1 MKTDKTFSSARPPAA
16 PCPHTAA
23 KLGYIHRAK
32 DIETVFTT
40 IAGQCIALRDFL
52 ADARAELENTG
63 GVVRAGNDLFMAQ
76 HLVSLIGSLADEMS
90 KTPVLGNPT
99 AWATMD
105 GIERIG
111 GAT

>member
-1 MKTDKTFSSARPPAA
+1 MKTIKTTGLPALPAA
-16 PCPHTAA
+16 ACPHTAA
-23 KLGYIHRAK
+23 KLGYIHRAE

-76 HLVSLIGSLADEMS
+76 HLVGLIGSLADEMS
-90 KTPVLGNPT
+90 KTPVLGNPS
-99 AWATMD
+99 ALATMD

-111 GAT
+111 GAA